1 MTEHIVIGA
10 GLAGAAAAWALTA
23 RGENVTV
30 VDRLTP
36 ANARGSSHG
45 SARIFRYAYPER
57 LYAELVVRARD
68 LWTAVEESAGI
79 ELITPTGAL
88 DHGEARHTAQLTAV
102 FDELGIDHEVLDAE
116 AARARWPQF
125 AFDTEVLWHPDA
137 GVIDAERSVRTL
149 LDLAVA
155 TGRARILEDWTAAA
169 VDRRSTGSLRVTSA
183 GEDAIAAD
191 SVIVAAGG
199 WLPALLGNL
208 DLPAGFLSSL
218 PTFEVRE
225 EQAFHLPYRDTT
237 ADGRPAQA
245 WPTFIHKSAEIFTY
259 GLPGGR
265 DAGFAGQKLAQFNGG
280 RVIGSAL
287 DQDGQITETMRQ
299 RMIAYARA
307 HLPGLV
313 PEPFAET
320 TCLFTNTPSEAFL
333 IDSAGGVTIV
343 SACSGHG
350 AKFAPLLGEFA
361 AALATGGGVRDQ
373 LGGGVPEEFRA
384 AHHAHLS
391 RR

>member
-30 VDRLTP
+30 LEQHRP

-68 LWTAVEESAGI
+68 LWTAVEEAADT

-88 DHGEARHTAQLTAV
+88 DFGEARHTGQLTGV
-102 FDELGIDHEVLDAE
+102 FDALGIDHEVLSAE
-116 AARARWPQF
+116 AAHARWPQF

-149 LDLAVA
+149 LDLALA
-155 TGRARILEDWTAAA
+155 TGRARVFEDWTVAA

-183 GEDAIAAD
+183 AGDMVDAA

-199 WLPALLGNL
+199 WLPALLG
-208 DLPAGFLSSL
+208 DLGLPTGFLSSL
-218 PTFEVRE
+218 PTFEVRQ
-225 EQAFHLPYRDTT
+225 EQAFHLPYRDTIGG
-237 ADGRPAQA
+237 GRPARD
-245 WPTFIHKSAEIFTY
+245 WPTFIHNCAEIFTY

-287 DQDGQITETMRQ
+287 DQDGQITEAMRQ

-313 PEPFAET
+313 PELFAET
-320 TCLFTNTPSEAFL
+320 TCLFTNTPSEDFL
-333 IDSAGGVTIV
+333 IDSVGGVTIV

-361 AALATGGGVRDQ
+361 AALATGGGVRDRI
-373 LGGGVPEEFRA
+373 GGGVPEEFRA